1 MKDVLEELSSLK
13 MTENQVVADSYK
25 VIKKILKANH
35 FKPIKLYYDAKVV
48 EGHELK
54 KFFPD
59 SIEIKSSDFK
69 KIPGTKYHKGLI
81 GIFKFKQKSEELIP
95 PFVILNGVTS
105 PENIGAIVRTIAGLG
120 FKTLVIDKK
129 TASPF
134 LRRAIRV
141 AMGNIIFL
149 NVIRVED
156 LQGFLET
163 CPYPIYS
170 TANQNNSINLNDWV
184 PEAKSGFMIGS
195 EGHGIDPH
203 LYDFCKGTVRIPI
216 LEEVEHLNAGHSC
229 AIVASRYLFDIAK

>member
-13 MTENQVVADSYK
+13 MTENQVIADSYK
-25 VIKKILKANH
+25 VIKKILKSESY
-35 FKPIKLYYDAKVV
+35 KPIKFYYDAKVI
-48 EGHELK
+48 ESGELK

-59 SIEIKSSDFK
+59 AIEIASDDFK
-69 KIPGTKYHKGLI
+69 QIPGTKYHKGLI
-81 GIFKFKQKSEELIP
+81 GVFEFNQECEELRP
-95 PFVILNGVTS
+95 PFVVLNGVTS
-105 PENIGAIVRTIAGLG
+105 PENIGSIVRTIAGLG

-149 NVIRVED
+149 NVIRVENLED
-156 LQGFLET
+156 FLKN
-163 CPYPIYS
+163 CPHPVYC
-170 TANQNNSINLNDWV
+170 TANQSNSINLNDWV
-184 PEAKSGFMIGS
+184 PEANSGFMIGS

-203 LYDFCKGTVRIPI
+203 LYNFCEGTVRIPI

-229 AIVASRYLFDIAK
+229 AIVASRYLLNTSK